1 MNPTQE
7 IQSQPK
13 KKLGKK
19 IWVRTLQV
27 TAIVIM
33 IMIITG
39 CIVAC
44 SLTISILRRM
54 KEEEPI
60 SFEQAKLSYTTII
73 YTEDNTEYMRI
84 ETGQDRTWIDY
95 GNIPSHLR
103 QALIAV
109 EDKRFLKHRGVDWK
123 RTIGAALNEVFH
135 FYGSRQGGST
145 LTQQVVR
152 NLTGDT
158 EVRVDRKLREIL
170 RALQVERDY
179 SKEQIIE
186 MYLNTAFFG
195 NNAYGIEAAADTY
208 FGKKAADLTLAES
221 ASIIGITQ
229 FPTEY
234 DPFQHPENNKKRQ
247 EHILN
252 EMQEQGKITQAEY
265 RQAAAE
271 PLNFQ
276 QTSPARSQKVYDYF
290 TDHLIETIISD
301 LCSQKGL
308 SYGEAENMV
317 NRGGLRIYATVN
329 PAMQDMVST
338 FYGSQE
344 NFPAILGD
352 EYPQS
357 AFVALAPDGKILA
370 LAGGIGEKNNA
381 RQFNRATQAKRQTG
395 SAIKPLA
402 AYLTAIENDMVTWS
416 TLMDD
421 HPITIRQNGA
431 DMSWPVNFQGNYQG
445 MMTIERALK
454 ESRNTIAVKLVQE
467 AGPER
472 VFQFLYDRL
481 GFTSLVPRKEGQ
493 ARDDVNLSAMALGGM
508 TYGVTP
514 LELAGGYQ
522 IYANGGYFT
531 APYCYTKVLDSRG
544 YILLQADTTARRV
557 IAPETA
563 TIINR
568 LMQQVTLPGGTGNG
582 ARWGNVPVAGKTGT
596 ATDDYDQWFVGIT
609 PYMITATWMGYDSP
623 RRIQYASYPPPVVF
637 RQLASQLHQGLDP
650 KDFPVWGDTVQKNY
664 CTQSGE
670 LATADCSS
678 IQTGWYASAH
688 LPEECHIHKEQK
700 TIRIPE
706 NEIRTER
713 NPLRP
718 ENKVDVGSRPK
729 LLTGQSDQ
737 KKKGYKQ
744 NENGLW
750 VPDD

>member
-229 FPTEY
+229 FPT
-234 DPFQHPENNKKRQ
+234 
-247 EHILN
+247 
-252 EMQEQGKITQAEY
+252 
-265 RQAAAE
+265 
-271 PLNFQ
+271 
-276 QTSPARSQKVYDYF
+276 
-290 TDHLIETIISD
+290 
-301 LCSQKGL
+301 
-308 SYGEAENMV
+308 
-317 NRGGLRIYATVN
+317 
-329 PAMQDMVST
+329 
-338 FYGSQE
+338 
-344 NFPAILGD
+344 
-352 EYPQS
+352 
-357 AFVALAPDGKILA
+357 
-370 LAGGIGEKNNA
+370 
-381 RQFNRATQAKRQTG
+381 
-395 SAIKPLA
+395 
-402 AYLTAIENDMVTWS
+402 
-416 TLMDD
+416 
-421 HPITIRQNGA
+421 
-431 DMSWPVNFQGNYQG
+431 
-445 MMTIERALK
+445 
-454 ESRNTIAVKLVQE
+454 
-467 AGPER
+467 
-472 VFQFLYDRL
+472 
-481 GFTSLVPRKEGQ
+481 
-493 ARDDVNLSAMALGGM
+493 
-508 TYGVTP
+508 
-514 LELAGGYQ
+514 
-522 IYANGGYFT
+522 
-531 APYCYTKVLDSRG
+531 
-544 YILLQADTTARRV
+544 
-557 IAPETA
+557 
-563 TIINR
+563 
-568 LMQQVTLPGGTGNG
+568 
-582 ARWGNVPVAGKTGT
+582 
-596 ATDDYDQWFVGIT
+596 
-609 PYMITATWMGYDSP
+609 
-623 RRIQYASYPPPVVF
+623 
-637 RQLASQLHQGLDP
+637 
-650 KDFPVWGDTVQKNY
+650 
-664 CTQSGE
+664 
-670 LATADCSS
+670 
-678 IQTGWYASAH
+678 
-688 LPEECHIHKEQK
+688 
-700 TIRIPE
+700 
-706 NEIRTER
+706 
-713 NPLRP
+713 
-718 ENKVDVGSRPK
+718 
-729 LLTGQSDQ
+729 
-737 KKKGYKQ
+737 
-744 NENGLW
+744 
-750 VPDD
+750 